1 MTTASA
7 AHTVH
12 PRDPSAMAWRG
23 SLGAMAS
30 RGETDGPRVAETT
43 AALAWWKHRTAMIET
58 GIDPERAEE
67 LADLIAAEHAYT
79 DAEVVS
85 R

>member
-1 MTTASA
+1 MTAST

-12 PRDPSAMAWRG
+12 PRDRSAMAWRG

-30 RGETDGPRVAETT
+30 RGEVDGPRVQEAT
-43 AALAWWKHRTAMIET
+43 AALAWWKHRGAMVET
-58 GIDPERAEE
+58 GIDPDGAEE
-67 LADLIAAEHAYT
+67 LADLIAAGTFTEA
-79 DAEVVS
+79 A

>member
-1 MTTASA
+1 
-7 AHTVH
+7 
-12 PRDPSAMAWRG
+12 MAWRG

-30 RGETDGPRVAETT
+30 RGEIVGPRVQEAT

-67 LADLIAAEHAYT
+67 LADLIAEHT
-79 DAEVVS
+79 DTETDDQAVA